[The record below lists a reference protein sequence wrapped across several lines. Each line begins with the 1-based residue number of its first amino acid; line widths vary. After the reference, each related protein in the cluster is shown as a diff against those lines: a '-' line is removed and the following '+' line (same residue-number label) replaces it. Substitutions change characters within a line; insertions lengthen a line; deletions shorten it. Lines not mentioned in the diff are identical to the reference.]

1 MPRRFN
7 LASIPSAFQG
17 PNDFR
22 GKIPLLF
29 QVLAP
34 YSHELLLP
42 EAMFLH
48 VNPNSLSFSYSKVI
62 ERFQTKG
69 GWQEQ
74 HFGDQLTDIQASVS
88 TGAFINV
95 DSGLAVQ
102 NRKDTIAYE
111 KFQHLV
117 DLFDNNGLVYDTRG
131 NVQYRGR
138 IQLVFEGGVYI
149 GAFRSLSME
158 ESASSPFQFT
168 ADFTFRV
175 EQESID
181 LLI

>member
-1 MPRRFN
+1 V
-7 LASIPSAFQG
+7 ASRSSIAGIPSAFSG
-17 PNDFR
+17 PKDTR

-29 QVLAP
+29 QVL
-34 YSHELLLP
+34 SVDHDTRLLP

-48 VNPNSLSFSYSKVI
+48 VNPSSLSFNYSKII

-74 HFGDQLTDIQASVS
+74 HFGDQLTDISAEVS
-88 TGAFINV
+88 TGAFVNV
-95 DSGLAVQ
+95 ETGLAVQ
-102 NRKDTIAYE
+102 NRRETIAHE

-117 DLFDNNGLVYDTRG
+117 DLFDNNGLVFDTRG

-138 IQLVFEGGVYI
+138 IQLIFEGGIYD
-149 GAFRSLSME
+149 GSFRSLTINE
-158 ESASSPFQFT
+158 AASSPFQFT
-168 ADFTFRV
+168 ADFSFRV
-175 EQESID
+175 EKEEIS

>member
-1 MPRRFN
+1 MPQRRFN
-7 LASIPSAFQG
+7 LASIPSPTQTKA
-17 PNDFR
+17 R
-22 GKIPLLF
+22 IPLLF
-29 QVLAP
+29 QVLSVD
-34 YSHELLLP
+34 YETLLLP
-42 EAMFLH
+42 EAMYLH
-48 VNPNSLSFSYSKVI
+48 VNPNSLSFNYSKII

-95 DSGLAVQ
+95 ETGVAVQ
-102 NRKDTIAYE
+102 KRRDTIAYE

-117 DLFDNNGLVYDTRG
+117 DVFDNNGLVYDVRG

-138 IQLVFEGGVYI
+138 IRLTFEGGVYD
-149 GAFRSLSME
+149 GSFRSFSITE
-158 ESASSPFQFT
+158 AASSPFQFT
-168 ADFTFRV
+168 ADFAFRV
-175 EQESID
+175 EKEVTT

>member
-1 MPRRFN
+1 MPRRFS
-7 LASIPSAFQG
+7 LASIPSAFSG
-17 PNDFR
+17 PNDHQ

-29 QVLAP
+29 QVL
-34 YSHELLLP
+34 SVDHNTLLLP

-48 VNPNSLSFSYSKVI
+48 VNPSSLSFSYSKII

-74 HFGDQLTDIQASVS
+74 HFGDQLSELQANVA

-95 DSGLAVQ
+95 ETGLAVQ
-102 NRKDTIAYE
+102 KRRDTIAYE

-131 NVQYRGR
+131 NVQYRGLIR
-138 IQLVFEGGVYI
+138 LTFEGGVYD
-149 GAFRSLSME
+149 GSFRSFSVE
-158 ESASSPFQFT
+158 ESANSPFQFT
-168 ADFTFRV
+168 ADFSFRI
-175 EQESID
+175 ERESID